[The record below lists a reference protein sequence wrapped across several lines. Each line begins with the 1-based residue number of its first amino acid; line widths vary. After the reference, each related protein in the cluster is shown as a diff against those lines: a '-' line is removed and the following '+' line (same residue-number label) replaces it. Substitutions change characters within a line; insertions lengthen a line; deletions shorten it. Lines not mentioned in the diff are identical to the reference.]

1 MAFPDTVKC
10 PISFIIK
17 YVIECFFPIFYYE
30 KLVSLLFYENFFGSS
45 WFGLPVPQFYFCLQ
59 YGTYCWRS
67 SLGQAKLVSSVRRR
81 HTAQPAKLRLPG
93 KYAGS
98 SAQKN
103 IIPHYHNA
111 FSRRAL
117 KENNDYVQPYKSSTQ
132 LRVARVWYLYLLAGA
147 CE

>member
-17 YVIECFFPIFYYE
+17 YVIECFFPIFYNE

-117 KENNDYVQPYKSSTQ
+117 KENNDYVQPYKSRPSCV
-132 LRVARVWYLYLLAGA
+132 LVV
-147 CE
+147 

>member
-1 MAFPDTVKC
+1 M
-10 PISFIIK
+10 
-17 YVIECFFPIFYYE
+17 FFPIFYNE

-45 WFGLPVPQFYFCLQ
+45 WFGIPVPQFYFCLQ

-67 SLGQAKLVSSVRRR
+67 SLGQAKLVSSVHRR

-111 FSRRAL
+111 FSRRAF
-117 KENNDYVQPYKSSTQ
+117 KENNDYVQPYKSRPSC
-132 LRVARVWYLYLLAGA
+132 VLLEYGTYTYYYSY
-147 CE
+147 